1 MRLENL
7 MELATDTARKSE
19 IRKRVETCVYNALV
33 TDFGADFTRLLINN
47 IFVGENA
54 SKIPSGSIIVDV
66 GDVINKDKMSVG
78 ALVEINIKVKQW
90 NDTNTARTSRQAI
103 TLDDIDESI
112 KIADELAKKKAE
124 AVAKK
129 KENIA
134 KKIERDKAMRAKAKE
149 NKS

>member
-1 MRLENL
+1 MRFENL

-19 IRKRVETCVYNALV
+19 IRKRVGTCIYNALV
-33 TDFGADFTRLLINN
+33 ADFGADFTRLLIND
-47 IFVGENA
+47 IFVGENG
-54 SKIPSGSIIVDV
+54 SKIPSGSLLVDV
-66 GDVINKDKMSVG
+66 GDVVNKDKMTVG

-134 KKIERDKAMRAKAKE
+134 KKIERDKAKRTKAKE